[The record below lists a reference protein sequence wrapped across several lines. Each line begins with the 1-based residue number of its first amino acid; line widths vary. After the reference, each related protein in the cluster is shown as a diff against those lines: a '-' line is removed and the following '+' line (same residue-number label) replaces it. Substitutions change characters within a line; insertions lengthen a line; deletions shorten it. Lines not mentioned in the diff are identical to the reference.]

1 MITIHIT
8 INYIYIFVL
17 LSGVGLGLA
26 IAKQQ
31 NAMFEQKLLDIAA
44 QQRSKHNRTQPNT
57 AATPA
62 IALGGR
68 ASSSPSAMS
77 FSRGNLITRENS
89 ISEEGESY
97 YNNNNNHSSHTMS
110 NVGAMVIQQK
120 PQSAMSDNSQRRF
133 L

>member
-1 MITIHIT
+1 M
-8 INYIYIFVL
+8 L

-31 NAMFEQKLLDIAA
+31 NAMFEQKLLDMAA
-44 QQRSKHNRTQPNT
+44 QQRSKYNRSQPNT
-57 AATPA
+57 AATPT

-68 ASSSPSAMS
+68 ASSSPSAIS
-77 FSRGNLITRENS
+77 FSRGNLFTRENS

-97 YNNNNNHSSHTMS
+97 NNNHSSHTMS

-120 PQSAMSDNSQRRF
+120 PQSALSDNSHRRF